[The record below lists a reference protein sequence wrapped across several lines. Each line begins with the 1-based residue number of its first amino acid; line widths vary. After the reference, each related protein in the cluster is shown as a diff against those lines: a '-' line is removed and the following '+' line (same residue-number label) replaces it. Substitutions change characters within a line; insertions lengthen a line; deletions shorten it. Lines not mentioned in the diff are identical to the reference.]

1 MRGIPKGVIAIA
13 VAIVVSG
20 FVFYHYFTETLSGV
34 RREATTEL
42 VLPPPVANRATDA
55 TVKEVSATTSYE
67 VPGDK
72 IDTLK
77 FVVKLDAMGAIEQM
91 TTLDPETGEIPEK
104 KKEFND
110 QVNVILKGKK
120 LAELTKIDKVGK
132 STLTT
137 DAFNSVI
144 DELKAQ
150 L

>member
-20 FVFYHYFTETLSGV
+20 FVFYQYFADALSGV

-42 VLPPPVANRATDA
+42 VLPPPVANRTTDA
-55 TVKEVSATTSYE
+55 LTREVSATTSYE

-72 IDTLK
+72 TDTLK
-77 FVVKLDAMGAIEQM
+77 FVVKLDATGAIERI
-91 TTLDPETGEIPEK
+91 TTLDPETKAIPEK
-104 KKEFND
+104 KKEFNE
-110 QVNVILKGKK
+110 QVNVLLKGKK
-120 LAELTKIDKVGK
+120 LSELTKIDKVGK

-137 DAFNSVI
+137 DAFNAVI